1 MYSMIGFVWKPQ
13 VRRGDQRQDPAT
25 RVVAGP
31 RRQGVYITAGVA
43 IAVVLV
49 LVAPVARL
57 VTPGVVVVP
66 GSAAPAAG
74 TPDPPP
80 DVPSEYPPLPADSR
94 YPDRVLPQVHTT
106 ATGERAFNSSR
117 PDGSPILFDPCRPI
131 HWVLNPD
138 GMPAGGEPLL
148 REAVAEISA
157 ATGLAFVD
165 DGLTEERVSDDRE
178 SVQPN
183 RYGERWAPVLVD
195 WVDNAEV
202 AYPDEEVAG
211 VASRTVVTPSGE
223 PSSARYVTGWVG
235 LNRAW
240 FTDALADPGRAPV
253 ARGLM
258 LHELAHLVGL
268 DHVKDPTQVMHATS
282 DTTGL
287 GDGDRE
293 GLAIAGAGECYADT

>member
-1 MYSMIGFVWKPQ
+1 MIGSVRKPE
-13 VRRGDQRQDPAT
+13 VFRRDQRQGPAA
-25 RVVAGP
+25 RGVAGP
-31 RRQGVYITAGVA
+31 RCQGAYIAAGVA
-43 IAVVLV
+43 VAVVLV

-66 GSAAPAAG
+66 GSAAPAADS
-74 TPDPPP
+74 PDPPP
-80 DVPSEYPPLPADSR
+80 VVRSEYPPLPADSR
-94 YPDRVLPQVHTT
+94 YPDRVLPPVNTT

-117 PDGSPILFDPCRPI
+117 PDGSPMRFDPCRPI

-138 GMPAGGEPLL
+138 EMPAGAEPLL

-165 DGLTEERVSDDRE
+165 DGLTTERVDDDRE
-178 SVQPN
+178 SVQPQ
-183 RYGERWAPVLVD
+183 RYGDRWAPVLVD
-195 WVDNAEV
+195 WVDNSEV

-211 VASRTVVTPSGE
+211 VASRTVVTPSGT
-223 PSSARYVTGWVG
+223 PDSARYVTGWVG

-240 FTDALADPGRAPV
+240 FTEALADPARAPV

-282 DTTGL
+282 DTTAL